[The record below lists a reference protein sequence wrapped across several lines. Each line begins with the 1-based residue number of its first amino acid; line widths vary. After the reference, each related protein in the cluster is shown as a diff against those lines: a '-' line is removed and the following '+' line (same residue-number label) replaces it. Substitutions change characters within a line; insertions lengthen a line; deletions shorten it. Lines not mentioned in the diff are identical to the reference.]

1 MKKKFLVTLTPPKL
15 TKQLKE
21 EIEKDVPIVSQK
33 LWGKRKAYK
42 YNSYIKAKVEK
53 GYLILSIFKTEFVR
67 SGSKYP
73 TYVVY
78 FNRKSEEYISF
89 ETEIGKWRTAM
100 LNNLDTDF
108 SYYSSQHYIS
118 EKDGIK
124 IQKYLKIERGNLLA
138 ICDYQSS
145 VLEKHRD
152 KQYKRITDEWDR
164 MLKPVRSLP
173 KDWEKWVLR
182 KAISEHYIFYQ
193 YKRSGPTDGYCTC
206 CGKKVV
212 IEKPKYNEKGV
223 CPNCGQ
229 KVQFKSIG
237 KFGPIWT
244 KQETAYLLQRCYP
257 GFIIREFSVRMAIG
271 KNSYQNPVAICSEKN
286 RYLYDMDFKETKLYK
301 RHNDL
306 IKYIEDN
313 QLSVTAGELADKYP
327 NINSV
332 LSGLREKYEYSDETF
347 TILAPRCIED
357 ILKEGQALHHC
368 IDKKTE
374 YLERINEQE
383 TYILFLRNTKQP
395 DTPYYT
401 LEVEPGGVIRQK
413 RTEYDRQNKDIEAAS
428 AFLREWQLEIQ
439 KRITENDRELANRS
453 RQLRMESYAEMRKK
467 KVKINGGLFQGKYLA
482 DVLEADLM
490 EMPDTL
496 QQAA

>member
-1 MKKKFLVTLTPPKL
+1 MHEEKFLVTLTPPKL

-164 MLKPVRSLP
+164 MLKLVRSLP
-173 KDWEKWVLR
+173 KDWENGFSAR
-182 KAISEHYIFYQ
+182 QSRNIIYFIS
-193 YKRSGPTDGYCTC
+193 
-206 CGKKVV
+206 
-212 IEKPKYNEKGV
+212 
-223 CPNCGQ
+223 
-229 KVQFKSIG
+229 
-237 KFGPIWT
+237 
-244 KQETAYLLQRCYP
+244 
-257 GFIIREFSVRMAIG
+257 IREAVRQMAIALV
-271 KNSYQNPVAICSEKN
+271 VA
-286 RYLYDMDFKETKLYK
+286 K
-301 RHNDL
+301 RL
-306 IKYIEDN
+306 
-313 QLSVTAGELADKYP
+313 
-327 NINSV
+327 
-332 LSGLREKYEYSDETF
+332 
-347 TILAPRCIED
+347 
-357 ILKEGQALHHC
+357 
-368 IDKKTE
+368 
-374 YLERINEQE
+374 
-383 TYILFLRNTKQP
+383 
-395 DTPYYT
+395 
-401 LEVEPGGVIRQK
+401 
-413 RTEYDRQNKDIEAAS
+413 
-428 AFLREWQLEIQ
+428 
-439 KRITENDRELANRS
+439 
-453 RQLRMESYAEMRKK
+453 
-467 KVKINGGLFQGKYLA
+467 
-482 DVLEADLM
+482 
-490 EMPDTL
+490 
-496 QQAA
+496 

>member
-1 MKKKFLVTLTPPKL
+1 
-15 TKQLKE
+15 
-21 EIEKDVPIVSQK
+21 
-33 LWGKRKAYK
+33 
-42 YNSYIKAKVEK
+42 
-53 GYLILSIFKTEFVR
+53 
-67 SGSKYP
+67 
-73 TYVVY
+73 
-78 FNRKSEEYISF
+78 
-89 ETEIGKWRTAM
+89 M

-124 IQKYLKIERGNLLA
+124 IQKYLKIERGNFLA

-286 RYLYDMDFKETKLYK
+286 R
-301 RHNDL
+301 
-306 IKYIEDN
+306 
-313 QLSVTAGELADKYP
+313 
-327 NINSV
+327 
-332 LSGLREKYEYSDETF
+332 
-347 TILAPRCIED
+347 
-357 ILKEGQALHHC
+357 
-368 IDKKTE
+368 
-374 YLERINEQE
+374 
-383 TYILFLRNTKQP
+383 
-395 DTPYYT
+395 
-401 LEVEPGGVIRQK
+401 
-413 RTEYDRQNKDIEAAS
+413 
-428 AFLREWQLEIQ
+428 
-439 KRITENDRELANRS
+439 
-453 RQLRMESYAEMRKK
+453 
-467 KVKINGGLFQGKYLA
+467 
-482 DVLEADLM
+482 
-490 EMPDTL
+490 
-496 QQAA
+496 

>member
-124 IQKYLKIERGNLLA
+124 IQKYLKIERGNFLA

-173 KDWEKWVLR
+173 KDWKKWVLR

-286 RYLYDMDFKETKLYK
+286 RYLYDMDFKETPFYFGDYK
-301 RHNDL
+301 HRGNRWIRGETHSNNYWYYYYSYVDNSSGAVYARTIPDL
-306 IKYIEDN
+306 SKK
-313 QLSVTAGELADKYP
+313 ELKMT
-327 NINSV
+327 
-332 LSGLREKYEYSDETF
+332 GLPE
-347 TILAPRCIED
+347 
-357 ILKEGQALHHC
+357 ILKGKSYFQPR
-368 IDKKTE
+368 D
-374 YLERINEQE
+374 YL
-383 TYILFLRNTKQP
+383 
-395 DTPYYT
+395 
-401 LEVEPGGVIRQK
+401 
-413 RTEYDRQNKDIEAAS
+413 
-428 AFLREWQLEIQ
+428 
-439 KRITENDRELANRS
+439 RS
-453 RQLRMESYAEMRKK
+453 
-467 KVKINGGLFQGKYLA
+467 
-482 DVLEADLM
+482 
-490 EMPDTL
+490 
-496 QQAA
+496 